1 MSVPLKV
8 LLVEDHP
15 YSRDIL
21 ALWLEERFQH
31 VLIASDGL
39 EALELLRAH
48 PDVQVILT
56 DWMMP
61 RMDGLE
67 LCRRARSLSR
77 ERYLH
82 ILVLTAR
89 TQSEDLVTA
98 LHAGADAFLHKP
110 VDLAELQA
118 QMNVALR
125 IIDLHGQAARRMRE
139 LDQARRRVEQ
149 DLEAA
154 GRIQRSMLPSG
165 PPPMPGVRFAWAF
178 ESSGQVGG
186 DMFGVAD
193 LGGRR
198 VGLYALDV
206 CGPGASAALLAVSIG
221 WVMRSA
227 LAGRGGGPEG
237 SAPLA
242 PEEVARSLNRR
253 FPVIAWS
260 DQFFSL
266 LYGILDVGDMS
277 FSCVRAGHPPPLRV
291 AAGEITPLAV
301 PLGPLLG
308 VLSDSELEIRS
319 SRHALQPGETVLL
332 YTDGLLRVLG
342 GEDAHAPVSELARF
356 LEPWRGRGVAE
367 LVEALRAR
375 VQEAREVGL
384 QDDVTVVGFEILAPD
399 LP

>member
-1 MSVPLKV
+1 VSCPLKV

-21 ALWLEERFQH
+21 ALWLEDRFQR
-31 VLIASDGL
+31 VLIADDGM
-39 EALELLRAH
+39 EALELLQAH
-48 PDVQVILT
+48 PDVQIVLT

-67 LCRRARSLSR
+67 LCRRARSLAR
-77 ERYLH
+77 DRYLH

-98 LHAGADAFLHKP
+98 LQAGADAFLHKP

-125 IIDLHGQAARRMRE
+125 IIDLHEQAARRMRE

-154 GRIQRSMLPSG
+154 GRIQRSMLPST
-165 PPPMPGVRFAWAF
+165 PPPIAGVEFAWAF

-193 LGGRR
+193 LGGGR

-206 CGPGASAALLAVSIG
+206 CGPGVSAALLAVSVG
-221 WVMRSA
+221 WGMRA
-227 LAGRGGGPEG
+227 VTAGRGVGSEG
-237 SAPLA
+237 SSPLT

-260 DQFFSL
+260 DQFFSM
-266 LYGILDVGDMS
+266 LYGILDTEDLG
-277 FSCVRAGHPPPLRV
+277 FTCLRAGHPPPLRV
-291 AAGEITPLAV
+291 TAEEIVPLAV

-308 VLSDSELEIRS
+308 VLSDSELEIHS
-319 SRHALQPGETVLL
+319 SRHELRPGETVLL

-342 GEDAHAPVSELARF
+342 RQGAHAPVSELIRF
-356 LEPWRGRGVAE
+356 LEPLPDRGVKG
-367 LVEALRAR
+367 LVEALRVR
-375 VQEAREVGL
+375 IQEAREVGL
-384 QDDVTVVGFEILAPD
+384 QDDVTVVGFEV
-399 LP
+399 LPRAIR